1 MNPAPAARLVSWP
14 RWWRDERASA
24 GQLAC
29 TPGAGGGPAPPPP
42 FILFLIQP
50 LLCAEVNRI
59 GAP

>member
-1 MNPAPAARLVSWP
+1 MKGHGLA
-14 RWWRDERASA
+14 ASA
-24 GQLAC
+24 G